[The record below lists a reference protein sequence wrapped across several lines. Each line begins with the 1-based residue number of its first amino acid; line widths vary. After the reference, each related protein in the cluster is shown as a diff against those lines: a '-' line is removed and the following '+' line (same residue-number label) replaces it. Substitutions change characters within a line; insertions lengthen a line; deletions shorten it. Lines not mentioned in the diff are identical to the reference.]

1 MIYKNHLLLTRADNA
16 LSFLCGTGSS
26 SFSEC
31 RTGSGS
37 SYLKNAD
44 PDPDPAYL
52 SGRQKN
58 IVQFSPVLYRCTWN
72 FCEIFFRLKDR
83 TLFLFLYFFISLT
96 MHKHITFYLC
106 HFFTKSLYA
115 VIRLN
120 FFNIIFRSGNKWKI
134 SFGFLTVRTSFWTF
148 FGQKTNI
155 ILEQL

>member
-1 MIYKNHLLLTRADNA
+1 MIYKNHLLLTRAVDPF
-16 LSFLCGTGSS
+16 SFLCGTGSS

-83 TLFLFLYFFISLT
+83 TLFLFLYFFNNAQTYYILS
-96 MHKHITFYLC
+96 MPFFYKESIRSNPFEFFQY
-106 HFFTKSLYA
+106 HFP
-115 VIRLN
+115 
-120 FFNIIFRSGNKWKI
+120 FRK
-134 SFGFLTVRTSFWTF
+134 
-148 FGQKTNI
+148 
-155 ILEQL
+155 